1 MCNRLTS
8 EASHHQCNVYCVAAG
23 KHAWNALLKESA
35 GMSRAPLS
43 VFTPNAWLLRLKKR
57 ESTFLVHLCS
67 SVVDMGKTHSKTD
80 GELDAVYAYG

>member
-1 MCNRLTS
+1 
-8 EASHHQCNVYCVAAG
+8 
-23 KHAWNALLKESA
+23 
-35 GMSRAPLS
+35 MSRAPLS

-67 SVVDMGKTHSKTD
+67 SVVDMGKTHSKAD